1 MHTPSELRLSTLPY
15 SDKEAPMSIAL
26 VSLLAVALI
35 GGVVVF
41 LAPRLL
47 SDEKDKQ

>member
-1 MHTPSELRLSTLPY
+1 
-15 SDKEAPMSIAL
+15 MSITL
-26 VSLLAVALI
+26 ISVLAVALI
-35 GGVVVF
+35 GGLVVF

>member
-1 MHTPSELRLSTLPY
+1 
-15 SDKEAPMSIAL
+15 MSITL
-26 VSLLAVALI
+26 VSILAVALI
-35 GGVVVF
+35 GGLVVF